1 MNRGELRR
9 VAAQTIA
16 VVEAG
21 QYVSQESGRT
31 FAIGQ
36 AVAQSIRSTTV
47 FSTEEIKA
55 VENDVRR
62 DTVYTVK
69 ALSTLDGAAWLRR
82 QTGRVPTILNFASAR
97 RPGGGFENG
106 AMAQE
111 EDIAYRS
118 SLYASLRSR
127 SEYYRE
133 SLDDLREGL
142 YFDKAV
148 FTPGMVVI
156 RDADYRLVDPW
167 DCHCVSAP
175 APNRGA
181 ALRNG
186 TSEATVRAAMLRR
199 IQLVL
204 AVMAQTGASDIVLG
218 AYGCGVFKNDPN
230 CVAEQFHAVLVG
242 QCQGI
247 RFQHVLFAVPNQCSP
262 NHQAFAQR
270 FARQGTSTELSPA
283 SCRVV

>member
-1 MNRGELRR
+1 LNRDELRQI
-9 VAAQTIA
+9 AAQTIA
-16 VVEAG
+16 AVEAG
-21 QYVSQESGRT
+21 QYVSQESGRA
-31 FAIGQ
+31 FAIRQ
-36 AVAQSIRSTTV
+36 AIIQSVQSTMV
-47 FSTEEIKA
+47 FSAEEIKV
-55 VENDVRR
+55 VENDVRG

-97 RPGGGFENG
+97 HPGGGFENG

-111 EDIAYRS
+111 EDIVYRS
-118 SLYASLRSR
+118 SLYASLRSQ

-133 SLDDLREGL
+133 SLNDLREGL

-156 RDADYRLVDPW
+156 RDANYRLVDPW

-186 TSEATVRAAMLRR
+186 VSEATIQAAMLRR
-199 IQLVL
+199 VQLVL

-230 CVAEQFHAVLVG
+230 CVAEQFHAALID
-242 QCQGI
+242 QCQGT
-247 RFQHVLFAVPNQCSP
+247 RFQHVLFAVPNQHSP
-262 NHQAFAQR
+262 NHHAFARR
-270 FARQGTSTELSPA
+270 FA
-283 SCRVV
+283 

>member
-1 MNRGELRR
+1 LNRDELRQI
-9 VAAQTIA
+9 AAQTIA
-16 VVEAG
+16 IVEAG
-21 QYVSQESGRT
+21 QYVSQESGQT
-31 FAIGQ
+31 FTIGQ
-36 AVAQSIRSTTV
+36 AVTQSVQSTTV
-47 FSTEEIKA
+47 FSAEEIKV
-55 VENDVRR
+55 VENDVRGNA
-62 DTVYTVK
+62 VYAVK

-97 RPGGGFENG
+97 HPGGGFENG

-118 SLYASLRSR
+118 SLYASLRSQ
-127 SEYYRE
+127 SKYYRE
-133 SLDDLREGL
+133 SLNNLRKGL

-156 RDADYRLVDPW
+156 RDANYRLVDPW

-186 TSEATVRAAMLRR
+186 MSETAVQAAMLRR

-204 AVMAQTGASDIVLG
+204 AVMAQSGANDIVLG

-230 CVAEQFHAVLVG
+230 YVAEQFHAVLIDQG
-242 QCQGI
+242 QGV
-247 RFQHVLFAVPNQCSP
+247 RFQHVLFAIPNQHSP
-262 NHQAFAQR
+262 NHQAFAQC
-270 FARQGTSTELSPA
+270 FA
-283 SCRVV
+283 